1 MHTTHTL
8 ARLSAATL
16 LAGAAACGPFHRG
29 GSSNAYIEFVN
40 QSIDQVD
47 VYAVPVAG
55 DQMRLGTVDGGRTQR
70 LQVPPTAIGGD
81 GMTNIVARVFANSRA
96 PRTGR
101 IALGPGEAVQV
112 TLPTTENT
120 LNVLPVTR

>member
-1 MHTTHTL
+1 MHTTGTL
-8 ARLSAATL
+8 TRLSAAAL

-29 GSSNAYIEFVN
+29 NSNAYIQFVN
-40 QSIDQVD
+40 QSLDQVD
-47 VYAVPVAG
+47 VYAVPLAG
-55 DQMRLGTVDGGRTQR
+55 DQVRLGTVDGGRTQR

-81 GMTNIVARVFANSRA
+81 GMTNIVARVFAKSRA

-101 IALGPGEAVQV
+101 IALGPGEALQV
-112 TLPTTENT
+112 TLPNTENT